1 MKNRIGA
8 ARRSKVEMLQSAAS
22 RDNRWRFATSLG
34 TTPEHDPGPPSF
46 VKAAMNAPA
55 TAQAKAAGLS
65 CWSSPVEPR
74 PLTGGI
80 TNLNFV
86 VNHGGER
93 FVVRIAD
100 DIPVHGIMRFNE
112 LAASRA
118 AFAAGV
124 SPEVVHAE
132 PGALVLRFID
142 GVTYGEADVRGA
154 QAAGKIVPLLRKV
167 HHDVPRHFQGPM
179 LALWAFQ
186 VVRGYAVT
194 LHQGNSRMIG
204 EVPRYLEINGELEAA
219 LGPTPMVF
227 GHNDL
232 LPANFMDDG
241 ERLWLIDWDYAGLNT
256 PFFDLANLA
265 SNNQFSPGEED
276 GLLEAYFET
285 PATDEMRLK
294 LKAMKC
300 ASLLRESMWSMVS
313 EIHLDIDFDYV
324 AYTAENLSRFEAAYS
339 DFKETR

>member
-1 MKNRIGA
+1 MSAEA
-8 ARRSKVEMLQSAAS
+8 AA
-22 RDNRWRFATSLG
+22 
-34 TTPEHDPGPPSF
+34 
-46 VKAAMNAPA
+46 
-55 TAQAKAAGLS
+55 AKAAGLS
-65 CWSSPVEPR
+65 CWSGPVEPE
-74 PLTGGI
+74 PLAGGI

-86 VNHGGER
+86 VADRGER
-93 FVVRIAD
+93 FVVRVAD

-142 GVTYGEADVRGA
+142 GATYGEAEVRAA
-154 QAAGKIVPLLRKV
+154 QGEGRIVPLIRRV
-167 HHDVPRHFQGPM
+167 HEEIPKHYQGPL
-179 LALWAFQ
+179 LAFWVFQ
-186 VVRGYAVT
+186 VVRGYAVN
-194 LHQGNSRMIG
+194 LREGNSRMLG
-204 EVPRYLEINGELEAA
+204 EVPRYLAINAELEEA
-219 LGPTPMVF
+219 LGAVRMVF

-256 PFFDLANLA
+256 PLFDLANLA
-265 SNNQFSPGEED
+265 SNNQFSQTQED
-276 GLLEAYFET
+276 GLLEAYFEA
-285 PATDEMRLK
+285 PANDEIRIK

-313 EIHLDIDFDYV
+313 EIHLDLDFDYP
-324 AYTAENLSRFEAAYS
+324 AYTAENLARFERAYAE
-339 DFKETR
+339 FREAR

>member
-1 MKNRIGA
+1 MNTMNTM
-8 ARRSKVEMLQSAAS
+8 ET
-22 RDNRWRFATSLG
+22 AT
-34 TTPEHDPGPPSF
+34 
-46 VKAAMNAPA
+46 
-55 TAQAKAAGLS
+55 AKAAGLS
-65 CWSSPVEPR
+65 CWTEPVEPEA
-74 PLTGGI
+74 LTGGI

-86 VNHGGER
+86 VAHNGER

-100 DIPVHGIMRFNE
+100 DMPVHGIMRFNE

-142 GVTYGEADVRGA
+142 GVTFGESEVRQA
-154 QAAGKIVPLLRKV
+154 QSAGRIVPLLRRV
-167 HHDVPRHFQGPM
+167 HDDMPKHFQGPM
-179 LALWAFQ
+179 LALWVFQ
-186 VVRGYAVT
+186 VMRGYAVT
-194 LHQGNSRMIG
+194 LRQGNSRRVG
-204 EVPRYLEINGELEAA
+204 ELPRYLDINGELEAA
-219 LGPTPMVF
+219 LGPTTMVF

-256 PFFDLANLA
+256 ALFDLANLA
-265 SNNQFSPGEED
+265 SNNQFSATEED
-276 GLLEAYFET
+276 ALLESYFET
-285 PATDEMRLK
+285 PAHDALRMK

-324 AYTAENLSRFEAAYS
+324 AYTAENLERFERAYVE
-339 DFKETR
+339 FQQAR